1 MKIFI
6 CGPTLYEKCHVGH
19 ARIFVFFNF
28 LINFHKFMGY
38 SPLALMQL
46 TDIDPKI
53 YQKYVSNKDKI
64 FDMADILFTDL
75 IDDINSLQIANNFIF
90 TRVSDFIQVIEK
102 DVVNI
107 LFSPDGYS
115 FAGNVYLNISNNIDS
130 PFGLSY
136 DEINDMP
143 IDISKG
149 KHNQTD
155 IILWNSENF
164 YPKGIIKDIGNS
176 EIHRTLTSGIPGW
189 HFQDYEIIRY
199 VFEGIY
205 DMHGGARELLY
216 PHHEFIDEISKNFDK
231 KNNKLSHHKA
241 WIHVGLV
248 NVRGEKMSN
257 STGNTILI
265 SDILKKYN
273 PNVLKIFFLSY
284 HYKNDIDFDI
294 KELDICDKIDKYI
307 TMNIFQEKDLTEQ
320 NNYNE
325 KQLRIKF
332 MNLLTDDYNTGSVLK
347 LIIEL
352 LEKNRNSSLIRW
364 MLEILG
370 LRYY

>member
-6 CGPTLYEKCHVGH
+6 CGPTLYEKCHIGH

-28 LINFHKFMGY
+28 LINFHKFMGH

-53 YQKYVSNKDKI
+53 YQKNVSDNDRI
-64 FDMADILFTDL
+64 FDITNILFTNL
-75 IDDINSLQIANNFIF
+75 IDDINSLQVANNFIF

-107 LFSPDGYS
+107 LFSSDGYS
-115 FAGNVYLNISNNIDS
+115 YAGNVYLNVFNNIDS

-136 DEINDMP
+136 DDINDMP

-164 YPKGIIKDIGNS
+164 YPRGIIKDICKS
-176 EIHRTLTSGIPGW
+176 ENHRTLTSGIPGW

-199 VFEGIY
+199 VFEGIC
-205 DMHGGARELLY
+205 DIHGGARELLY

-231 KNNKLSHHKA
+231 KNNKLLHHKA

-284 HYKNDIDFDI
+284 HYKNDIEFKI
-294 KELDICDKIDKYI
+294 KDLDNCDKIDKYI

-332 MNLLTDDYNTGSVLK
+332 MNLLTDDYNTGSVIK

-352 LEKNRNSSLIRW
+352 LETNRNSSLIRW

>member
-1 MKIFI
+1 
-6 CGPTLYEKCHVGH
+6 
-19 ARIFVFFNF
+19 
-28 LINFHKFMGY
+28 MGN
-38 SPLALMQL
+38 SPLAIMQL

-53 YQKYVSNKDKI
+53 YQKNVFDNNRI
-64 FDMADILFTDL
+64 FDTTDIFFTIL

-90 TRVSDFIQVIEK
+90 TRVSDFIRLIEK

-107 LFSPDGYS
+107 LFFSNGYS
-115 FAGNVYLNISNNIDS
+115 YAGNVYLNVSNNIDS
-130 PFGLSY
+130 PFGLSFN
-136 DEINDMP
+136 DIKDMP
-143 IDISKG
+143 IDMSNG

-164 YPKGIIKDIGNS
+164 YSKDIIKDISKS
-176 EIHRTLTSGIPGW
+176 ENYRILTSGIPGW
-189 HFQDYEIIRY
+189 HFQDYEIIRH

-205 DMHGGARELLY
+205 DIHGGARELLY

-231 KNNKLSHHKA
+231 KNNKLPYHKA

-248 NVRGEKMSN
+248 NIQGEKMSN

-273 PNVLKIFFLSY
+273 PNVLKIYFLSY
-284 HYKNDIDFDI
+284 HYKNDIEFKI
-294 KELDICDKIDKYI
+294 KDLDNCDKIDKYI
-307 TMNIFQEKDLTEQ
+307 TMNVFQDKDLTEQ
-320 NNYNE
+320 NDYIE
-325 KQLRIKF
+325 KQMRIKF
-332 MNLLTDDYNTGSVLK
+332 INLLTDDYNTGSALK
-347 LIIEL
+347 LIIEI
-352 LEKNRNSSLIRW
+352 LETNRNPSLIRW

>member
-1 MKIFI
+1 M
-6 CGPTLYEKCHVGH
+6 GH
-19 ARIFVFFNF
+19 
-28 LINFHKFMGY
+28 

-53 YQKYVSNKDKI
+53 YQKNVSNDDKI
-64 FDMADILFTDL
+64 FDITDILFTNL
-75 IDDINSLQIANNFIF
+75 MDDINSLQIANNFIF

-107 LFSPDGYS
+107 LFSSGGYS
-115 FAGNVYLNISNNIDS
+115 FAGNVYLNVSNNIDS

-136 DEINDMP
+136 DDINNMP

-164 YPKGIIKDIGNS
+164 YPKDIIKDISNL
-176 EIHRTLTSGIPGW
+176 ENHRTLTSGIPGW
-189 HFQDYEIIRY
+189 HFQDYEVIRY
-199 VFEGIY
+199 VFEGIC
-205 DMHGGARELLY
+205 DIHGGARELLY
-216 PHHEFIDEISKNFDK
+216 PHHEFIDEISKSFDK
-231 KNNKLSHHKA
+231 KNNILLHHRA

-248 NVRGEKMSN
+248 NIRGEKMSN

-284 HYKNDIDFDI
+284 HYKNDIEFKI
-294 KELDICDKIDKYI
+294 KDLDNCDKIDKYI

-320 NNYNE
+320 NDYIE
-325 KQLRIKF
+325 KQLKIKF
-332 MNLLTDDYNTGSVLK
+332 MNLMTDDYNTGSALK

-352 LEKNRNSSLIRW
+352 LETNRSSSLIRW